1 MSNYK
6 TVKFKV
12 LSDNC
17 STEDHLEDR
26 THERISDKLYQII
39 SAESLEGMTVGLE
52 GEWGAGKST
61 VIRLLQEKLK
71 VERQDKTFVFYIDA
85 WEHEGDHLRRVFL
98 EMLIARL
105 QKWSQTKK
113 YFRALK
119 TINDKVTAKSST
131 KFITHRA
138 RLSCFGKMLAFSTV
152 FVPFGSVVVSKLFN
166 EVTIDPKGPFH
177 RGFCLGLTMLFAPL
191 IVYILEAIRW
201 LVSAGISWRHGKTP
215 SVDGWA
221 VFDSKAR
228 VDRVKETSLSDE
240 RSSVEFSKYF
250 DEIMNEV
257 KDEIDK
263 IVIIVDNLDRIDQK
277 DANRVW
283 STLQAFVQN
292 KNPINYKTNK
302 LCKWIIVPY
311 AQEGL
316 EKVWQDGSGGQENS
330 NESKNRPLSFM
341 DKSFQ
346 LRLHVPKMVIS
357 GWRSFAGKCL
367 KDAAEELDHAD
378 VEKILNVLSWTRKN
392 LTDAPSP
399 RQIKIYIN
407 QVGLACSLYGERVP
421 LEAICFYVVKK
432 YLDGLSDK
440 QLEGELRNKVIS
452 AASLPQYENSH
463 ELASEVAAILY
474 GVEEG
479 KAMQILLEPIIS
491 GCLQNS
497 RSEELGV
504 VEEMHG
510 IVFYDVLDYVLKQ
523 TEKSFIP
530 KYVASIQRAFPVSKE
545 RAYSS
550 ALNALRLNEDVVFE
564 KMHEIVHKDAIA
576 IIELANIDTNKDLVK
591 KIANAYALELPKRFR
606 LDGGAVATVNK
617 KVEYIESTSDFVK
630 CFSDV
635 SLALKESIKIPY
647 KSFKDSGV
655 DFSKFSSEE
664 LNGLAAHM
672 SEMDIA
678 DEDIT
683 EYIQEGKPILEWV
696 ANFISALTSNGLE
709 KIDKIISA
717 INQTFA
723 WNNGQR
729 GNGVYVSPHWDILL
743 AAEFIDEKSRPIDS
757 IKSMILSKGYWYF
770 NNFPNNQTLFLLAKY
785 HGELTDQELTP
796 KGLQSTRVNQY
807 RKAWNNRDYEKGL
820 AIYQYISYSHD
831 FNWLAIE
838 STKPNRAL
846 VGSIVE
852 AAIDAKDQYLFEVE
866 RPFEFLALSLR
877 LVDESHRE
885 ILVDDFISDKNRL
898 RKIAKVNGERLVT
911 YPKACNRLISL
922 IKGDD
927 EFAVIVQKIKLELMD
942 LTQEEWT
949 EAFSASNDLA
959 ELVAL
964 LVENGE
970 CLGLANPYCESLKSF
985 VCERIKDD
993 ISCDFSSEIL
1003 EKLYEAMKPVLQKV
1017 FATGVGGILKEMKF
1031 KITSDDIR
1039 AFVLNVPDYEEWL
1052 EENHVRVKNIA
1063 AELPPVSLDN
1073 FITIIERCGI
1083 SLSNKEDIKDVIEH
1097 TILEM
1102 LRHSDQNLKKIGE
1115 RAASCL
1121 GIDPTVAEVEEDVQA
1136 DNADK

>member
-1 MSNYK
+1 MLIERLKKWKSWSEDVIKKLDDILDRITSKKVSK
-6 TVKFKV
+6 TVEHSSRMTGFGKKV
-12 LSDNC
+12 AFAALLVPLGASLL
-17 STEDHLEDR
+17 TVFA
-26 THERISDKLYQII
+26 ERITTKWTGII
-39 SAESLEGMTVGLE
+39 C
-52 GEWGAGKST
+52 
-61 VIRLLQEKLK
+61 
-71 VERQDKTFVFYIDA
+71 
-85 WEHEGDHLRRVFL
+85 WEFWV
-98 EMLIARL
+98 
-105 QKWSQTKK
+105 
-113 YFRALK
+113 
-119 TINDKVTAKSST
+119 
-131 KFITHRA
+131 
-138 RLSCFGKMLAFSTV
+138 SCFL
-152 FVPFGSVVVSKLFN
+152 
-166 EVTIDPKGPFH
+166 TI
-177 RGFCLGLTMLFAPL
+177 APMM
-191 IVYILEAIRW
+191 VYIEQMCRNYFSSQKKKKDYSLFE
-201 LVSAGISWRHGKTP
+201 TETN
-215 SVDGWA
+215 VDTT
-221 VFDSKAR
+221 F
-228 VDRVKETSLSDE
+228 ETSREEE
-240 RSSVEFSKYF
+240 RSSVEFERYF
-250 DEIMNEV
+250 GEILQLLTS
-257 KDEIDK
+257 EIDT
-263 IVIIVDNLDRIDQK
+263 IIMVIDNLDRINPEDTL
-277 DANRVW
+277 RIW

-292 KNPINYKTNK
+292 KNPISYKTNK

-316 EKVWQDGSGGQENS
+316 RKVWYERNGGQENS
-330 NESKNRPLSFM
+330 SESENRPLSFM

-357 GWRSFAGKCL
+357 GWRSFARKCL
-367 KDAAEELDHAD
+367 NDAAKELDHKD

-407 QVGLACSLYGERVP
+407 QVGLACSLHGERVP

-432 YLDGLSDK
+432 YLNGLSDK
-440 QLEGELRNKVIS
+440 QLEGELRNNEIS
-452 AASLPQYENSH
+452 ASSLPQYENCH

-474 GVEEG
+474 GVEQG

-491 GCLQNS
+491 DCLQNS
-497 RSEELGV
+497 RIEELGV

-530 KYVASIQRAFPVSKE
+530 KYLASIQRAFPESKE
-545 RAYSS
+545 KAYSS
-550 ALNALRLNEDVVFE
+550 ALSALRLNEDVVFE
-564 KMHEIVHKDAIA
+564 QMHEIVHEDAIA

-672 SEMDIA
+672 SEMDVA
-678 DEDIT
+678 DEDLT

-696 ANFISALTSNGLE
+696 ANFISSLTSNGLE
-709 KIDKIISA
+709 KIDKIVSA

-785 HGELTDQELTP
+785 HGELADQELTP
-796 KGLQSTRVNQY
+796 KGLQPTRVNQY

-838 STKPNRAL
+838 SAKPNRAL

-922 IKGDD
+922 IKGDN

-942 LTQEEWT
+942 LTQEAWT

-970 CLGLANPYCESLKSF
+970 CLGLANPYCEALKGF
-985 VCERIKDD
+985 VCERIKND
-993 ISCDFSSEIL
+993 IGCVLPSEIL

-1017 FATGVGGILKEMKF
+1017 FATGVGGMLKEMKF

-1052 EENHVRVKNIA
+1052 EENRVWVKNVA
-1063 AELPPVSLDN
+1063 AELPPEPLDN
-1073 FITIIERCGI
+1073 FITIIERCGG

-1102 LRHSDQNLKKIGE
+1102 LRHSDQKQKKIGE
-1115 RAASCL
+1115 RAAKYF
-1121 GIDPTVAEVEEDVQA
+1121 GIRVVNEEVESNEANENGEKHMQ
-1136 DNADK
+1136 

>member
-6 TVKFKV
+6 TIKFKV

-17 STEDHLEDR
+17 SAEDYLEDR
-26 THERISDKLYQII
+26 THERIADKLYEII
-39 SAESLEGMTVGLE
+39 SAESSEGMTVGLE

-71 VERQDKTFVFYIDA
+71 VERQYKTFVFYIDA

-166 EVTIDPKGPFH
+166 EVTIDPRGSFH

-201 LVSAGISWRHGKTP
+201 FVSTGISWLHGKTP

-292 KNPINYKTNK
+292 KNPISYKTNK

-316 EKVWQDGSGGQENS
+316 EKVWQNGSGGQENS

-367 KDAAEELDHAD
+367 KDAAGELDHDD
-378 VEKILNVLSWTRKN
+378 VAKILNVLSWTRKN

-432 YLDGLSDK
+432 YLDGLSDN
-440 QLEGELRNKVIS
+440 QLEDELRGGEIS
-452 AASLPQYENSH
+452 ATSLPQYENCH

-474 GVEEG
+474 GVEQD

-491 GCLQNS
+491 DCLNNS
-497 RSEELGV
+497 RSEEIRV
-504 VEEMHG
+504 IEEMHG

-530 KYVASIQRAFPVSKE
+530 KYVASIQRAFPESKE

-550 ALNALRLNEDVVFE
+550 ALNALRLNEGVVFE

-606 LDGGAVATVNK
+606 LDGGAMATVNK
-617 KVEYIESTSDFVK
+617 KVEYIESTSAFVK

-635 SLALKESIKIPY
+635 SFVLKEPVKIPY
-647 KSFKDSGV
+647 KSFKDAGV
-655 DFSKFSSEE
+655 DFSKFSSKE

-696 ANFISALTSNGLE
+696 ANFISALTSNGLK
-709 KIDKIISA
+709 KIDKIIGA
-717 INQTFA
+717 INRAFA
-723 WNNGQR
+723 WNNGR
-729 GNGVYVSPHWDILL
+729 PANGVYASPHWDILL
-743 AAEFIDEKSRPIDS
+743 AAELIDEKSRPIDS
-757 IKSMILSKGYWYF
+757 IKSLILSKGFWYF
-770 NNFPNNQTLFLLAKY
+770 NKFPNSQTLFLLAKY
-785 HGELTDQELTP
+785 HGELTNQELAP
-796 KGLQSTRVNQY
+796 NGFQSTMVNQY
-807 RKAWNNRDYEKGL
+807 RNAWNNRDYKKGL

-838 STKPNRAL
+838 SAKPKRAL

-852 AAIDAKDQYLFEVE
+852 AAIDAKDQYLFDVE
-866 RPFEFLALSLR
+866 RPFEFLAYSLR

-885 ILVDDFISDKNRL
+885 MLVDNFTSCKDRL
-898 RKIAKVNGERLVT
+898 RGIAELNVEKLLD
-911 YPKACNRLISL
+911 YPQACYELISL
-922 IKGDD
+922 IIDGDYYNQ
-927 EFAVIVQKIKLELMD
+927 IVQKIKSELVD
-942 LTQEEWT
+942 LTNEKWS
-949 EAFSASNDLA
+949 EAFKSSNWLA
-959 ELVAL
+959 KLVAL
-964 LVENGE
+964 LVSKGEN
-970 CLGLANPYCESLKSF
+970 LKLEISYYEAF
-985 VCERIKDD
+985 KGFICERIKNNIDCGLLTD
-993 ISCDFSSEIL
+993 KFEWMY
-1003 EKLYEAMKPVLQKV
+1003 KAMKQSLQKV
-1017 FATGVGGILKEMKF
+1017 FAGDVGNVLVEMKF
-1031 KITSDDIR
+1031 KIASNNIKE
-1039 AFVLNVPDYEEWL
+1039 FVLNVPDYEEWL
-1052 EENHVRVKNIA
+1052 EEKRVSVKNISVD
-1063 AELPPVSLDN
+1063 LSDNQFDN
-1073 FITIIERCGI
+1073 FITIIQRCGA
-1083 SLSNKEDIKDVIEH
+1083 SLSNKAEIKDVVESVV
-1097 TILEM
+1097 LEK
-1102 LRHSDQNLKKIGE
+1102 LKHKDIKIKEIGE
-1115 RAASCL
+1115 KAAL
-1121 GIDPTVAEVEEDVQA
+1121 YFGINLSVDTLNEE
-1136 DNADK
+1136 NKMKI